1 MRTHRY
7 LGTEVRQ
14 SSQQWDG
21 VRPTDSLWGLLQ
33 PKGCAILREDHDF
46 VISQVEQEPLVLCLT
61 GQACEGWHLRLV
73 QVETKL
79 RRFRS
84 GEEGM
89 VGRGLDS
96 TDLSVQLPGAWSAAS
111 GGR

>member
-46 VISQVEQEPLVLCLT
+46 VISQVEEEQLVLCLT
-61 GQACEGWHLRLV
+61 GQACEGWQALD
-73 QVETKL
+73 KL
-79 RRFRS
+79 EAGS
-84 GEEGM
+84 KIS
-89 VGRGLDS
+89 L
-96 TDLSVQLPGAWSAAS
+96 
-111 GGR
+111 